1 MQKIVV
7 FDLDET
13 MGYFTQLGVF
23 CDALD
28 HCIKDNEYS
37 NKNFNQLL
45 DLYSDYLRP
54 NILKLCNYLK
64 KMKKKKKCDQIM
76 IYTNN
81 QGPKIWAENIKNYF
95 NKKMDMIFF
104 DQIIAAFKINGQKIE
119 MCRTSHDKSFN
130 DFINCTK
137 LKENV
142 QLCFLDDRYHEGMDH
157 KNVYYI
163 NVKPYTY
170 YYDFSKMISMFLQS
184 KMGEKVIEKI
194 NKKELDSGLVK
205 YLERYKLSYVNK
217 DVKRAEE
224 EFEID
229 KLVSKKIMIHLNDFF
244 YNRKPL
250 TLKKKMHKKRENK
263 KTIRVKLKDL

>member
-13 MGYFTQLGVF
+13 LGYFTQLGVF

-28 HCIKDNEYS
+28 YCIKDNEYS
-37 NKNFNQLL
+37 NNNFNQLL
-45 DLYSDYLRP
+45 DLYDHFLRP
-54 NILKLCNYLK
+54 NILKLCSYLK

-81 QGPKIWAENIKNYF
+81 QGPKIWAENIKKYF
-95 NKKMDMIFF
+95 DKKMDMDFF
-104 DQIIAAFKINGQKIE
+104 DRIIAAFKINGEKIE
-119 MCRTSHDKSFN
+119 MCRTSHDKSFS
-130 DFINCTK
+130 DFIKCTK
-137 LKENV
+137 LNDNV

-170 YYDFSKMISMFLQS
+170 YYDFSKMISLFLNS
-184 KMGEKVIEKI
+184 SIGEKITKTL
-194 NKKELDSGLVK
+194 NKKELEQGLHK

-217 DVKRAEE
+217 DEQRSQEE
-224 EFEID
+224 MEID
-229 KLVSKKIMIHLNDFF
+229 KLVSKKIMLHLNDFF
-244 YNRKPL
+244 YNRKTL
-250 TLKKKMHKKRENK
+250 TLKKKPIKKRGAR
-263 KTIRVKLKDL
+263 KTIRVKTEL